1 MRSDEDR
8 AVPADFIRARLPAMP
23 VPGLETI
30 RLHLAQPSSGLRH
43 LAGRDGGE
51 APYWA
56 YLWAGGLALA
66 RYVLEHPAVV
76 AGRRILDLGAGSGL
90 VGIAA
95 AKAGAKSVLAAET
108 DVNGC
113 AALALNA
120 DLNGVSL
127 SILARDITAE
137 AVPPIDLILV
147 GDLFYAENLAERVT
161 SFLDRACSAGIDIL
175 VGDPG
180 RKPLPL
186 PRLHEV
192 ARYDVTETGKNAVSS
207 GVFRFL
213 PALSGP
219 QDNVFPLGEDFS

>member
-8 AVPADFIRARLPAMP
+8 ANPADFIRARLPAMP

-43 LAGRDGGE
+43 LAERDGAE

-66 RYVLEHPAVV
+66 HYVLEQPAVV

-95 AKAGAKSVLAAET
+95 AKAGAKSVIAAET
-108 DVNGC
+108 NANGC

-120 DLNGVSL
+120 ALNGIAL

-137 AVPPIDLILV
+137 PLPDIDLILV
-147 GDLFYAENLAERVT
+147 GDLFYAEELAARVT
-161 SFLDRACSAGIDIL
+161 VFLDRACAAGIDIL

-180 RKPLPL
+180 RTPLPL
-186 PRLHEV
+186 SRLHEV
-192 ARYDVTETGKNAVSS
+192 ARYEVVETGTRAVSS
-207 GVFRFL
+207 AVYRFV
-213 PALSGP
+213 PALSPAQGK
-219 QDNVFPLGEDFS
+219 VFPLGDESS